1 VIHTFLII
9 VLKYSLIHSLKIHSL
24 IKCMKNLLLLVVVA
38 VLSSLA
44 TVFIHERMDNDE
56 PERIIV
62 REQAPSSP
70 TPQYANLAASANT
83 SAPKN
88 LSKISTAPT
97 SFIKGASKATPAVVH
112 IRALQG
118 RRTNGQFF
126 DDFWGRTSNEVSS
139 GSGVVISPDGYIVT
153 NNHVIE
159 DGNVLEVTLDGQ
171 RSLEAKVIGN
181 DPSTDLALIKV
192 EDTNMAHLNFADS
205 DGAEIG
211 EWVLAVGNPFNL
223 NSTVTAGIISAKA
236 RNINI
241 LDDQYSIESF
251 IQTDAAVNPGNS
263 GGALVDTNGDLI
275 GINTAI
281 ITRSGRYEG
290 YSFAVPSNLVKKV
303 VNDLREFGTVQRGF
317 LGVNIQDISDEI
329 ASSLR
334 LKSLDGVYLS
344 RVNPGS
350 AAENAG
356 LRIGDVITSVNGNS
370 VKSTPELQEQ
380 VAQFRPGDRVDV
392 EYIRDGKR
400 ASTGVTLRN
409 RNNNPT
415 LMSKDNLVLTA
426 QLGFDLRDLNKEE
439 IRTLGMDGVRVTSI
453 IRGSTIDYTNM
464 QPDFIVTKIN
474 DVRVKELDGF
484 MRILDGI
491 KGKVVLEGFYESYPD
506 VYFYNFMK

>member
-1 VIHTFLII
+1 
-9 VLKYSLIHSLKIHSL
+9 
-24 IKCMKNLLLLVVVA
+24 MKNLLLIVVVA
-38 VLSSLA
+38 VISSLA
-44 TVFIHERMDNDE
+44 TVLIHERMDNDE
-56 PERIIV
+56 MPERIIV
-62 REQAPSSP
+62 REQAP
-70 TPQYANLAASANT
+70 TPQYANLITPSTPNT
-83 SAPKN
+83 PQKHT
-88 LSKISTAPT
+88 KMTTTPT
-97 SFIKGASKATPAVVH
+97 DFIKGASKATPAVVH

-118 RRTNGQFF
+118 KRSNGQFF
-126 DDFWGRTSNEVSS
+126 DDFWGRSNELSS
-139 GSGVVISPDGYIVT
+139 GSGVIISSDGYIVT

-159 DGNVLEVTLDGQ
+159 EGNVLEVTLDGQ
-171 RSLEAKVIGN
+171 RSLEAKIIGK

-192 EDTNMAHLNFADS
+192 KEVGMPYLKFADS
-205 DGAEIG
+205 DGAKIG

-241 LDDQYSIESF
+241 LEDQYSIESF

-303 VNDLREFGTVQRGF
+303 VDDIREFGTVQRGF

-329 ASSLR
+329 ASSLK
-334 LKSLDGVYLS
+334 LNSLDGVYLS

-350 AAENAG
+350 AAEDAG
-356 LRIGDVITSVNGNS
+356 LRIGDVITSVNGNP

-380 VAQFRPGDRVDV
+380 VALFRPGDRVNV
-392 EYIRDGKR
+392 EYLRDGKYSS
-400 ASTGVTLRN
+400 AGVVLRN

-415 LMSKDNLVLTA
+415 LMSKDNLVLSGE
-426 QLGFDLRDLNKEE
+426 LGFDLRNLNSNE

-453 IRGSTIDYTNM
+453 IRGSLIDSTNM
-464 QPDFIVTKIN
+464 QPDFIITKIN
-474 DVRVKELDGF
+474 DIRVKDLDKF
-484 MRILDGI
+484 MKILDETTGRI
-491 KGKVVLEGFYESYPD
+491 VLEGFYENYPD
-506 VYFYNFMK
+506 VYFYNFVK

>member
-1 VIHTFLII
+1 
-9 VLKYSLIHSLKIHSL
+9 
-24 IKCMKNLLLLVVVA
+24 MKNLLLIVVVA
-38 VLSSLA
+38 VISSLA
-44 TVFIHERMDNDE
+44 TVFIHERLDNDE

-62 REQAPSSP
+62 REQAP
-70 TPQYANLAASANT
+70 TPQYANLATPANT
-83 SAPKN
+83 SAPQN
-88 LSKISTAPT
+88 QTKISTAPT
-97 SFIKGASKATPAVVH
+97 DFIKGASKATPAVVH

-118 RRTNGQFF
+118 KRSSGQLF
-126 DDFWGRTSNEVSS
+126 DDFWGRSNEVSS
-139 GSGVVISPDGYIVT
+139 GSGVIISSDGYVVT

-159 DGNVLEVTLDGQ
+159 EGNTLEVTLDGQ
-171 RSLEAKVIGN
+171 RSLEAKIIGT

-192 EDTNMAHLNFADS
+192 DAVGMPHIKFADS
-205 DGAEIG
+205 DGAKIG

-329 ASSLR
+329 ASSLK
-334 LKSLDGVYLS
+334 LNSLDGVYLS

-350 AAENAG
+350 AAEDAG
-356 LRIGDVITSVNGNS
+356 LRVNDVITSVNGNP
-370 VKSTPELQEQ
+370 VNSTPELQEQ
-380 VAQFRPGDRVDV
+380 VAQFRPGDRVNV
-392 EYIRDGKR
+392 EYLRDGKR
-400 ASTGVTLRN
+400 ASAGVVLRN

-415 LMSKDNLVLTA
+415 LMSKDNLVLSGE
-426 QLGFDLRDLNKEE
+426 LGFDLRNLNSNE

-453 IRGSTIDYTNM
+453 IRGSLIDATNM
-464 QPDFIVTKIN
+464 QPDFVITKIN
-474 DVRVKELDGF
+474 DMRVKDLDKF
-484 MRILDGI
+484 MKILDETTGRI
-491 KGKVVLEGFYESYPD
+491 VLEGFYENYPD
-506 VYFYNFMK
+506 VYFYNFVK

>member
-1 VIHTFLII
+1 
-9 VLKYSLIHSLKIHSL
+9 
-24 IKCMKNLLLLVVVA
+24 MKNLLLLVVVA

-44 TVFIHERMDNDE
+44 TVFIHERMDDDE
-56 PERIIV
+56 VPERIVI
-62 REQAPSSP
+62 REQAP
-70 TPQYANLAASANT
+70 TPQYANLATPTNT
-83 SAPKN
+83 TAPQK
-88 LSKISTAPT
+88 STKISTAPT

-118 RRTNGQFF
+118 KRSNGQFF
-126 DDFWGRTSNEVSS
+126 DDFWGRSNEVSS
-139 GSGVVISPDGYIVT
+139 GSGVVISSDGYVVT

-171 RSLEAKVIGN
+171 RSLEAKVIGT

-192 EDTNMAHLNFADS
+192 DAVGMPHLKFADS

-317 LGVNIQDISDEI
+317 LGVNIQDVSDEI
-329 ASSLR
+329 AASLK
-334 LKSLDGVYLS
+334 LNSLDGVYLS

-350 AAENAG
+350 AAEDAG
-356 LRIGDVITSVNGNS
+356 LRVGDVIMSVNGNP

-380 VAQFRPGDRVDV
+380 VALFRPGDRVSV

-400 ASTGVTLRN
+400 SEAGVVLRN

-415 LMSKDNLVLTA
+415 LMSKNNLLLSS
-426 QLGFDLRDLNKEE
+426 QLGFDLRNLNSNE

-453 IRGSTIDYTNM
+453 IRGSIIDATNM
-464 QPDFIVTKIN
+464 QPDFVITKIN
-474 DVRVKELDGF
+474 DVRVKDLDNF
-484 MRILDGI
+484 MKILEEVDGR
-491 KGKVVLEGFYESYPD
+491 VVLEGFYENYPD
-506 VYFYNFMK
+506 VYFYNFVK